1 MITIDASKLQDVERQ
16 LGQYA
21 KKAPIVLSRA
31 LNRAAT
37 SLKTNATKEVRA
49 SYMIKAGDVKSTF
62 RVSKSRSKNIAASVT
77 SSGNAL
83 GIEKFKIKPQ
93 KSKSS
98 KTMSVQ
104 VKKDGG
110 VKGLL
115 NAFVAE
121 VNGNKVFEREKGSK
135 HKKRKDGQWTQ
146 LPIKRLFGPP
156 VPIMLKNE
164 RIKATLESEASK
176 VFDKRLAHEISRVL
190 EGN

>member
-1 MITIDASKLQDVERQ
+1 MITIDDSKLQEVERR

-31 LNRAAT
+31 LNRASAN
-37 SLKTNATKEVRA
+37 LKTNATKEVRA
-49 SYMIKAGDVKSTF
+49 SYMVKASDVKSTF
-62 RVSKSRSKNIAASVT
+62 RVSKSTSKNIASSVT
-77 SSGNAL
+77 SRGTAL
-83 GIEKFKIKPQ
+83 GIEKFKVKPT

-98 KTMSVQ
+98 KTLGVQ

-110 VKGLL
+110 IKGLL

-121 VNGNKVFEREKGSK
+121 VNGQKVFEREKGSR
-135 HKKRKDGQWTQ
+135 HKKRKDGKWTQ

-156 VPIMLKNE
+156 VPIMLKNK
-164 RIKATLESEASK
+164 RIKATLEAESSK
-176 VFDKRLAHEISRVL
+176 VFDKRLDHEIKRVL